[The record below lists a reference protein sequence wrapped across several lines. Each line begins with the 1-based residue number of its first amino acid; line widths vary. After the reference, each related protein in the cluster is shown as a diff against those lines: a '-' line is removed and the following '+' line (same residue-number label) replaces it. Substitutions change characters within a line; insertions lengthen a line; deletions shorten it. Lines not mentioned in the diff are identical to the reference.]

1 MNPSSRSLAALL
13 FLAVPIVFAVGACS
27 QQEPAAPEAP
37 AAARVPGSAM
47 PESTK
52 PPLEC
57 SAATNAADCADI
69 LNHMGKDPAAAYGT
83 PGHEPAYTDP
93 DASKLPA
100 CKNGEPV
107 CEAWERMWP
116 Q

>member
-13 FLAVPIVFAVGACS
+13 FLAVPLVFAVGACS

-37 AAARVPGSAM
+37 AAAHVSGSA
-47 PESTK
+47 
-52 PPLEC
+52 
-57 SAATNAADCADI
+57 
-69 LNHMGKDPAAAYGT
+69 T

-93 DASKLPA
+93 DASRLPA
-100 CKNGEPV
+100 CKNGAPA